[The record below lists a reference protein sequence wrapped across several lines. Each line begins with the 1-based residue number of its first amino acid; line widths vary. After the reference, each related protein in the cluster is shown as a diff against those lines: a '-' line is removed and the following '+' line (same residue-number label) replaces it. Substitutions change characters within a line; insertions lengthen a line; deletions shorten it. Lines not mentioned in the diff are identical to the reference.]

1 MGKSDRAIEI
11 GDSLVTGKTGDS
23 LAGNSTPGWCIAS
36 LVQESRMSQSS
47 CRTFSNTPL
56 THAFSMREE
65 IQGYQRGG

>member
-36 LVQESRMSQSS
+36 LVQESGCLRVAAEHSQS
-47 CRTFSNTPL
+47 
-56 THAFSMREE
+56 HH
-65 IQGYQRGG
+65 